1 MKCFPAE
8 AFFVYIRLMK
18 ITFLKSSI
26 LTVLFSMTMN
36 AFSQDHGGRYHY
48 LLIGTYTKTQNK
60 GIFVYKF
67 DTKTGKLSLAS
78 NTEGIKNP
86 SFLTL
91 NNNATKLYSVSE
103 GTTGQV
109 SAFDFD
115 NKTGKLTL
123 INSQETK
130 SAGPCHV
137 TLTADNKFLIS
148 ANYSGGSLSV
158 FPVLNDGSLAPL
170 TQLVQHVGSSID
182 PKGRQKSA
190 HAHSSVNSPDGTHV
204 YAADLGADKIFGYEY
219 VPTAVE
225 PLKAA
230 EQAFVK
236 TEPGSG
242 PRHFTFNKRGDLIY
256 SVEELSGTVA
266 VYTYKNKTLTEIQ
279 RVNMNTAD
287 FNGVNGAA
295 DIHLSN
301 DGKFLYATNRGT
313 ADEIVIFSVDNKSGK
328 IERIGSQ
335 STMGKHPRNFAIDP
349 SDKFLLIANQNTD
362 NIFVFSRNTKTGL
375 LKYTGESLSLGAPV
389 CLKFTPVK

>member
-1 MKCFPAE
+1 MEAFSFYIRFMKIILLKCFMLT
-8 AFFVYIRLMK
+8 IL
-18 ITFLKSSI
+18 SS
-26 LTVLFSMTMN
+26 LTQD
-36 AFSQDHGGRYHY
+36 AFSQNNGRYHY
-48 LLIGTYTKTQNK
+48 LVVGTYTKTQNK

-67 DTKTGKLSLAS
+67 DTKTGKLSFVS

-91 NNNATKLYSVSE
+91 NSNATKLYSVSE

-137 TLTADNKFLIS
+137 TLTTDNKFLIS

-170 TQLVQHVGSSID
+170 TQLAQHIGSSID

-190 HAHSSVNSPDGTHV
+190 HAHSTANSPDGTHV
-204 YAADLGADKIFGYEY
+204 YAADLGVDKIFGYTY
-219 VPTAVE
+219 DPTASE

-242 PRHFTFNKRGDLIY
+242 PRHFTFNKKGDLVY
-256 SVEELSGTVA
+256 VVEELSGTVSA
-266 VYTYKNKTLTEIQ
+266 YSYKNKTLTEIQ
-279 RVNMNTAD
+279 KVNMNTDD
-287 FNGVNGAA
+287 FKGVNGAA
-295 DIHLSN
+295 DIHLSK

-313 ADEIVIFSVDNKSGK
+313 ADEIVIFSVDNQSGK
-328 IERIGSQ
+328 ITRIGSK

-349 SDKFLLIANQNTD
+349 SDKFLLVANQNTD
-362 NIFVFSRNTKTGL
+362 NIFVFSRNAKTGL
-375 LKYTGESLSLGAPV
+375 LTYSGESLSLGAPV
-389 CLKFTPVK
+389 CLKFTSIK